1 MTTTALVT
9 GAGGPAGISVI
20 RSLLAR
26 GDRVIAADADRLA
39 SGLYL
44 VPAQHRVLVPPGLSA
59 EFAPAVLRW
68 CRLLGVD
75 VLFPTVDVELPVLAA
90 RQARTRRTIRVA
102 PAHGAARAR
111 GTDHWP
117 KRSTSAAMTLS
128 ALVRRRSAPD
138 RPLGRRTRPA
148 GRRHRRPG
156 RRHRP
161 PRSRWPSGSA
171 PDMGDTGGTEGVF
184 AYGCVC
190 PPFLALAKQ
199 VPAGLFGCGA
209 PGRSS

>member
-1 MTTTALVT
+1 MAAAGPSNSVCGT
-9 GAGGPAGISVI
+9 G
-20 RSLLAR
+20 RT
-26 GDRVIAADADRLA
+26 
-39 SGLYL
+39 
-44 VPAQHRVLVPPGLSA
+44 PAQRCSGSILSRQVSSVA
-59 EFAPAVLRW
+59 RLGQARAIPAAPSSAR
-68 CRLLGVD
+68 RAARTGSS
-75 VLFPTVDVELPVLAA
+75 PSTVGKSTSNARQPVLAA

-128 ALVRRRSAPD
+128 ARVRRRSAPD